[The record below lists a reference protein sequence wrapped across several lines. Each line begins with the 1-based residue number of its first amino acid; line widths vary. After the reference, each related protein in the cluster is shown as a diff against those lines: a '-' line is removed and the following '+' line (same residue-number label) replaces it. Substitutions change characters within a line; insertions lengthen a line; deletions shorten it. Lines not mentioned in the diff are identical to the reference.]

1 MHTSRENVTVCVDIF
16 KKKNVLS
23 RSGDVAAET
32 VDVGQVQAPVVLP
45 RQAPDLD
52 KNMLREALL
61 ASVNEE
67 GGSGHYCILILYP

>member
-1 MHTSRENVTVCVDIF
+1 MSQFVLTYL
-16 KKKNVLS
+16 KKNVLS

-67 GGSGHYCILILYP
+67 GGSGPYCILILYP